1 MRCHHLIF
9 NTCNIQE
16 TIDSFAC
23 GLYISS
29 FFLTNMNS
37 FCWQK
42 CWLRLKLFLLL
53 DLLSTFRSVHTLI
66 FTYVPCI
73 VIGLHVFWGTGKF
86 FKGKGKCYFCDW
98 PFVLLFCWFYLICLV
113 TQILTCE
120 NQSTWRLKIQ
130 LRMIVAALLKT
141 KCNDC
146 FV

>member
-1 MRCHHLIF
+1 MRCHHWIF

-86 FKGKGKCYFCDW
+86 FKGKGKCCFCDW
-98 PFVLLFCWFYLICLV
+98 PFVYFSVGFISHLFGDININVWKSV
-113 TQILTCE
+113 HM
-120 NQSTWRLKIQ
+120 K
-130 LRMIVAALLKT
+130 A
-141 KCNDC
+141 
-146 FV
+146 